1 MEITGYIEI
10 NLFDLLDSINDAVE
24 ECKWDMGLAE
34 VNGVHTREEYEK
46 TLSILGEMRTH
57 VAAIENLYNSLPD
70 IF

>member
-1 MEITGYIEI
+1 MTGYIEI

-24 ECKWDMGLAE
+24 ECKQDMELAE
-34 VNGVHTREEYEK
+34 MKGVHPREEYEK
-46 TLSILGEMRTH
+46 ALSMLREMRTH